1 MTSLPQAPFQNIIF
15 LYVLAASPLQT
26 PAQVRQAPE
35 LLGWKM
41 VMVEQVCPPFL
52 FHTILPY
59 HNNTGASI
67 QGCEPSQ
74 CWAVSE
80 PWLQY
85 SP

>member
-52 FHTILPY
+52 SHTILPY
-59 HNNTGASI
+59 HNNTGFF
-67 QGCEPSQ
+67 PFK
-74 CWAVSE
+74 AVNLLNVVKRSE
-80 PWLQY
+80 AV
-85 SP
+85 